1 MKLTAHFLDREC
13 NETDIRLVNGRM
25 QKDGKVEICLYG
37 TWGSVCDDNWNLRDA
52 RVVCRQMGYDG
63 R

>member
-1 MKLTAHFLDREC
+1 MKLTAHFSDREC
-13 NETDIRLVNGRM
+13 NETDIQLVNGRT
-25 QKDGKVEICLYG
+25 QKDGKVEICLDG
-37 TWGSVCDDNWNLRDA
+37 TWGSVCDDNWNLRNA